1 MEEYLSFVTIDV
13 WTIIFTWGN
22 LFILYLLM
30 KKFLFKP
37 VKEMIDK
44 REQEVADIYEAANS
58 EKEAAEKMR
67 AEYEKKMNEAKE
79 EAGEIVKNAT
89 RRAQL
94 RSEEIIGEAQ
104 EKAVI
109 IVRKADKQIEQEKK
123 NAMNE
128 IKNEISGMAVS
139 LAEKVI
145 EKDIDSEKHSALFDE
160 FLKEIGDE
168 P

>member
-58 EKEAAEKMR
+58 EKA
-67 AEYEKKMNEAKE
+67 
-79 EAGEIVKNAT
+79 VAT
-89 RRAQL
+89 
-94 RSEEIIGEAQ
+94 
-104 EKAVI
+104 
-109 IVRKADKQIEQEKK
+109 
-123 NAMNE
+123 
-128 IKNEISGMAVS
+128 
-139 LAEKVI
+139 
-145 EKDIDSEKHSALFDE
+145 DST
-160 FLKEIGDE
+160 
-168 P
+168 